1 MNKKLMFGIGA
12 LCVVGS
18 IFVACGSGDVS
29 APSEQDEINAQ
40 MAATVYKDDSTSG
53 TSMNACLKD
62 AACAAS
68 LQSPVSS
75 AVTSSATVPSS
86 SSMPIVSSSSAVVIP
101 VSSSSGTSS
110 VVVSSSSVFI
120 PPTSSSS
127 VSSASSTELTGTCK
141 PKTTPISKGQSV
153 QWVWTTSTPTGLS
166 GIARQGSS
174 TFTWTMTGATDAT
187 ATGLGLITT
196 PATTYAASGSYTAS
210 VTVGDF
216 TAECSA
222 LQVNGAAI
230 TGTCTPD
237 VTTADAHTSE
247 VITWTVVATSTGA
260 NITGYTWTGAT
271 GTSATATVTASDA
284 TVGTTVAPTVSVT
297 NDDNTVQKIPCDGVK
312 VIDSSAPEYELT
324 ISGDQI
330 SQDTI
335 HVASGGCISVNG
347 TWTNQYY
354 SPTVKVICDLSGDGN
369 LSMSIAY
376 NGVDSD
382 ATGSYSISNLAM
394 PIGTLSAGAFSAS
407 DICVT
412 YTGSVKDD
420 GKAVC
425 KLGI

>member
-86 SSMPIVSSSSAVVIP
+86 SSTPIVVSSSSTTP
-101 VSSSSGTSS
+101 PLSSSTGVLSS
-110 VVVSSSSVFI
+110 AVVVSSSSVYI

-127 VSSASSTELTGTCK
+127 ATSASSTELTGTCK
-141 PKTTPISKGQSV
+141 PKTTPINKGQSA
-153 QWVWTTSTPTGLS
+153 QWVWTRLTPAGTG
-166 GIARQGSS
+166 GIALQGSS
-174 TFTWTMTGATDAT
+174 TFTWTMPGSTEAT
-187 ATGLGLITT
+187 ATGAGLVT
-196 PATTYAASGSYTAS
+196 PTATYAASGSYVAS

-230 TGTCTPD
+230 TGTCTANK
-237 VTTADAHTSE
+237 TTADVSASPADT
-247 VITWTVVATSTGA
+247 ITWTVEATSVGA
-260 NITGYTWTGAT
+260 TITGYTWTGAT
-271 GTSATATVTASDA
+271 GTSETGILAASNA

-297 NDDNTVQKIPCDGVK
+297 NDDNTVQKITCDGVK
-312 VIDSSAPEYELT
+312 VIDSSAPEFELKAQNTEISLPAGSSTITMNLDAGWHNGTTGTCNFSCNESTGTLTGSVDGVAFTGSYYYTASIPITST
-324 ISGDQI
+324 ISGYSLPVI
-330 SQDTI
+330 LSK
-335 HVASGGCISVNG
+335 ASTC
-347 TWTNQYY
+347 
-354 SPTVKVICDLSGDGN
+354 K
-369 LSMSIAY
+369 
-376 NGVDSD
+376 
-382 ATGSYSISNLAM
+382 
-394 PIGTLSAGAFSAS
+394 IGW
-407 DICVT
+407 
-412 YTGSVKDD
+412 
-420 GKAVC
+420 
-425 KLGI
+425 

>member
-86 SSMPIVSSSSAVVIP
+86 SSTPIVVSSSSTVVIP
-101 VSSSSGTSS
+101 VSSSSGISS
-110 VVVSSSSVFI
+110 PVVSSSSVYI

-127 VSSASSTELTGTCK
+127 VTSGSSTELTGTCK
-141 PKTTPISKGQSV
+141 PKTTPINKGQSA
-153 QWVWTTSTPTGLS
+153 QWVWTRLTPAGTG
-166 GIARQGSS
+166 GIALQGTS
-174 TFTWTMTGATDAT
+174 TFTWTMPGSTEAT
-187 ATGLGLITT
+187 ATGAGLVT
-196 PATTYAASGSYTAS
+196 PTATYAASGSYVAS

-230 TGTCTPD
+230 TGTCTANK
-237 VTTADAHTSE
+237 TTADVSASPADT
-247 VITWTVVATSTGA
+247 ITWTVEATSVGA
-260 NITGYTWTGAT
+260 TITGYTWTGAT
-271 GTSATATVTASDA
+271 GTSETGILAASDA

-297 NDDNTVQKIPCDGVK
+297 NDDKTVQKIPCDGVK
-312 VIDSSAPEYELT
+312 VIDSSAPEFELKANNTEISLPAGSST
-324 ISGDQI
+324 ITMNLDAGW
-330 SQDTI
+330 
-335 HVASGGCISVNG
+335 HNG
-347 TWTNQYY
+347 TTGTCNF
-354 SPTVKVICDLSGDGN
+354 SCN
-369 LSMSIAY
+369 E
-376 NGVDSD
+376 
-382 ATGSYSISNLAM
+382 ATG
-394 PIGTLSAGAFSAS
+394 TL
-407 DICVT
+407 
-412 YTGSVKDD
+412 TGSVD
-420 GKAVC
+420 GVALTGTYYSTASIPITSTINGYSLPVVLSVASTC
-425 KLGI
+425 QVGW

>member
-86 SSMPIVSSSSAVVIP
+86 SSTPIVVSSSSTVVIP
-101 VSSSSGTSS
+101 VSSSSGISS
-110 VVVSSSSVFI
+110 PVVSSSSVYI

-127 VSSASSTELTGTCK
+127 VTSGSSTELTGTCA
-141 PKTTPISKGQSV
+141 PKKTPINKGETA
-153 QWVWTTSTPTGLS
+153 QWVWTRLTPAGTG
-166 GIARQGSS
+166 GIALQGSS
-174 TFTWTMTGATDAT
+174 LFTWTMTGSTEAT
-187 ATGLGLITT
+187 ATGAGLVT
-196 PATTYAASGSYTAS
+196 PTATYAASGSYVAS

-237 VTTADAHTSE
+237 VTTADAFKSD
-247 VITWTVVATSTGA
+247 VITWTVAATSTGA

-271 GTSATATVTASDA
+271 GTSATATLAASDA

-297 NDDNTVQKIPCDGVK
+297 NDDKTVQKIPCDGVK
-312 VIDSSAPEYELT
+312 VIDSSAPEFELKANNTEISLPAGSST
-324 ISGDQI
+324 ITMNLDAGW
-330 SQDTI
+330 
-335 HVASGGCISVNG
+335 HNG
-347 TWTNQYY
+347 T
-354 SPTVKVICDLSGDGN
+354 
-369 LSMSIAY
+369 
-376 NGVDSD
+376 
-382 ATGSYSISNLAM
+382 TGTCNFSCNETS
-394 PIGTLSAGAFSAS
+394 GTL
-407 DICVT
+407 
-412 YTGSVKDD
+412 TGSVD
-420 GKAVC
+420 GVALTGTYYSTASIPITSTINGYSLPVVLSVASTC
-425 KLGI
+425 QVGW